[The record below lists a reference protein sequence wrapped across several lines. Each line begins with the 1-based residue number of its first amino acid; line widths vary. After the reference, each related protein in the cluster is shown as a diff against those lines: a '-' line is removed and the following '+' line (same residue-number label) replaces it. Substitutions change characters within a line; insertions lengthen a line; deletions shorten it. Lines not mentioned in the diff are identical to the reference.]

1 MKLTFEE
8 YLDSYKNEP
17 DWMPRPTL
25 EEYEKIQEECLL
37 AEFLGY
43 KEYPNIILHRWDE
56 QGEAYYE
63 QPLDYGLYLKYDP
76 IQTNRKVFEGNDEL
90 IIGEMRWSDWNNLM
104 FVVDKIRSYPTVN
117 DMNDGSISIERFEIT
132 KHSMFLNKTARGS

>member
-17 DWMPRPTL
+17 DWIPRPTF

-43 KEYPNIILHRWDE
+43 KEYPNTILHRYDE
-56 QGEAYYE
+56 EGLVKSLKSALYFADSYEAYDICL
-63 QPLDYGLYLKYDP
+63 QMIKY
-76 IQTNRKVFEGNDEL
+76 IMNNDSTTEKG
-90 IIGEMRWSDWNNLM
+90 I
-104 FVVDKIRSYPTVN
+104 
-117 DMNDGSISIERFEIT
+117 
-132 KHSMFLNKTARGS
+132 